1 MFGTSGLGEFELETW
16 GLDFNEFTQE
26 FPQGPYFI
34 VPFPHTDSFKFVN
47 IAYNFP
53 PTPNVTFPID
63 GQTNV
68 SLTHTIT
75 WVPMPGIDYIWLGI
89 FEENGD
95 GRIDVDLGPGVTSF
109 TIPGGCGALKP
120 NTRYFVLLGGAK
132 DIGYEIESTRLLYF
146 TTGN

>member
-1 MFGTSGLGEFELETW
+1 
-16 GLDFNEFTQE
+16 
-26 FPQGPYFI
+26 
-34 VPFPHTDSFKFVN
+34 
-47 IAYNFP
+47 
-53 PTPNVTFPID
+53 
-63 GQTNV
+63 
-68 SLTHTIT
+68 
-75 WVPMPGIDYIWLGI
+75 MPGIDYIWLGI

-120 NTRYFVLLGGAK
+120 NTRYFVLLGGGK